1 VKYFYGECQAWLR
14 LIPSAGGSFKS
25 LVIKPISSCLNS
37 LSAHNDGRP
46 EGGATFW
53 STSAQELHMI
63 ADESRGL
70 SLELLLTKLL
80 LCKHA
85 EEMQIIGMS
94 ATMGGDFFDRPLN

>member
-1 VKYFYGECQAWLR
+1 
-14 LIPSAGGSFKS
+14 
-25 LVIKPISSCLNS
+25 
-37 LSAHNDGRP
+37 
-46 EGGATFW
+46 
-53 STSAQELHMI
+53 MI